1 MASLKLNL
9 IHLQEI
15 AKRQLEE
22 EKKQTKLLVVALGL
36 IILQIVSIVILVKG

>member
-22 EKKQTKLLVVALGL
+22 EKKQTKLLVVVLGL
-36 IILQIVSIVILVKG
+36 IILQIVSIVMLVKG

>member
-22 EKKQTKLLVVALGL
+22 EKKQTKLLVVATGL
-36 IILQIVSIVILVKG
+36 IILQIVTMIILNRS